1 MIFKNRQTCQLNC
14 VTVSSNFLDINTM
27 PLFYSACLHM
37 DPAGGNAH
45 VFSNSSFNK
54 RACSANN
61 LLGSLYKQKSSLSA
75 AKACIAEIL
84 PSKFKPIVTT
94 QDPCLHRQTTSL
106 SQQKAQ
112 SCENLLEPS
121 SFDNKQTC
129 MRQAGGSIEN
139 LLAKTCGDYKGKS
152 GSTMSLQEY
161 SLNSAKCSFAHGFKS
176 GGSEF
181 NTMYRDMHYINRST
195 LHSASSCSSVRD
207 IASHFEKE
215 GKLRSCHRFG
225 LEGYEHVP
233 KHNVSTRI
241 TAFEQLIQRSR
252 SMPSLDISNGQTASA
267 TVPQSRAELLSAC
280 SAESLLETPVKSSE
294 DDAQQQVQ
302 SASTPSSNVE
312 DMSSDFSD
320 NALVDA
326 LSGGTDETDHLSNA
340 STDSCNNPIKPPQR
354 YKMNTCKSSCPASYT
369 RFTTIRRHEQKMA
382 KNSTSNS
389 QAERLILQRNMFLM
403 SPLPFKLKKPLQD
416 SPKKSSDT
424 SDKQNS
430 MVLSAAENHSH
441 GNLKSSEGVEEK
453 PCLPTR
459 QSSYDIVERLSCVN
473 LNSVEHD
480 NANLEQYSN
489 SNGDIVSF
497 PLCYNLDS
505 NNNSE
510 PGEGGAV
517 TGGGVFLH
525 LDDMWHFICVTD
537 HLYLSSTFISS

>member
-1 MIFKNRQTCQLNC
+1 
-14 VTVSSNFLDINTM
+14 M

-37 DPAGGNAH
+37 DPTGGNAH
-45 VFSNSSFNK
+45 VFSHSSFNK
-54 RACSANN
+54 RACSASN

-75 AKACIAEIL
+75 AKSCIAEIL
-84 PSKFKPIVTT
+84 PSKFKPVVTT
-94 QDPCLHRQTTSL
+94 QDPYLHRQTTSL

-129 MRQAGGSIEN
+129 MGQAREN
-139 LLAKTCGDYKGKS
+139 VENMLAKSCRDYKVKS

-161 SLNSAKCSFAHGFKS
+161 GLNSVKCSFLPSFKS
-176 GGSEF
+176 GDSEF
-181 NTMYRDMHYINRST
+181 NTMYKDMHHINRST
-195 LHSASSCSSVRD
+195 LQSASSCSNVRD

-233 KHNVSTRI
+233 KHNVSTRV

-252 SMPSLDISNGQTASA
+252 SMPSLDTSSRQTASV
-267 TVPQSRAELLSAC
+267 TPPQSTAGLLSAC
-280 SAESLLETPVKSSE
+280 SAESLLETPVKISE
-294 DDAQQQVQ
+294 DDAQQQAHT
-302 SASTPSSNVE
+302 ASTPSSNVE

-320 NALVDA
+320 SALVDA
-326 LSGGTDETDHLSNA
+326 LSGGTDETDLLSNA
-340 STDSCNNPIKPPQR
+340 STDSCNNPIKPPQK

-382 KNSTSNS
+382 KNNTSNS
-389 QAERLILQRNMFLM
+389 QAECLILQRNMFLM
-403 SPLPFKLKKPLQD
+403 SPLPFKLKKPLHS

-424 SDKQNS
+424 SDHHNS
-430 MVLSAAENHSH
+430 VVLSAAESQTDGSLNP
-441 GNLKSSEGVEEK
+441 SERVEER

-473 LNSVEHD
+473 YNNLEHD
-480 NANLEQYSN
+480 NTNLEHYSN

-510 PGEGGAV
+510 PSEGGAV
-517 TGGGVFLH
+517 TGGGVILH
-525 LDDMWHFICVTD
+525 LDNM
-537 HLYLSSTFISS
+537 

>member
-1 MIFKNRQTCQLNC
+1 
-14 VTVSSNFLDINTM
+14 
-27 PLFYSACLHM
+27 M
-37 DPAGGNAH
+37 DSTGGNAH
-45 VFSNSSFNK
+45 VFSHSSFNK
-54 RACSANN
+54 RACSASN

-94 QDPCLHRQTTSL
+94 QDPYLHRQTTLL

-129 MRQAGGSIEN
+129 MSHAAGSVEN
-139 LLAKTCGDYKGKS
+139 MLAKSCREYKVKS

-161 SLNSAKCSFAHGFKS
+161 SLNSVKCSFPPIFKA

-181 NTMYRDMHYINRST
+181 NTMYRDMHHINRST
-195 LHSASSCSSVRD
+195 LQSASSCSNVRD

-215 GKLRSCHRFG
+215 GKLRPCHRFG
-225 LEGYEHVP
+225 LEGFEKVP
-233 KHNVSTRI
+233 KHNVSTRV

-252 SMPSLDISNGQTASA
+252 SMPSLDISSGQTASA
-267 TVPQSRAELLSAC
+267 IPPQSTAGILSAC
-280 SAESLLETPVKSSE
+280 STESLIDMPVKISE
-294 DDAQQQVQ
+294 DEVQQQTHT
-302 SASTPSSNVE
+302 ASTASSNVE
-312 DMSSDFSD
+312 DLSSDLSD

-326 LSGGTDETDHLSNA
+326 LSGGTDETDQLSNA
-340 STDSCNNPIKPPQR
+340 STDSYNNPIKPPQR

-382 KNSTSNS
+382 KNTTSNS

-403 SPLPFKLKKPLQD
+403 SPLPFKLKKPLQS
-416 SPKKSSDT
+416 SPKMSSDS
-424 SDKQNS
+424 SDKHNS
-430 MVLSAAENHSH
+430 VVLSAAESQIDES
-441 GNLKSSEGVEEK
+441 LKSSDLVEER
-453 PCLPTR
+453 PCLPAR
-459 QSSYDIVERLSCVN
+459 QSSYDIVERLSYVN
-473 LNSVEHD
+473 LNSLEHD

-510 PGEGGAV
+510 PSEGGAV
-517 TGGGVFLH
+517 TGGGVYCILT
-525 LDDMWHFICVTD
+525 ICD
-537 HLYLSSTFISS
+537 PSSV